1 MSAVFRLPLKPSP
14 IRNGRGPGGI
24 IGAHETRIFLRD
36 MRGKGELYKV
46 QPTYLTLSSSGSSP
60 WKLANWHATSVQQF
74 GFQVNSTGGSN
85 FQIDATLEDPTGTY
99 PNPNS
104 STPTTFTLAT
114 ASSTAATPFTVGVSS
129 IAIAAWRLTLNAP
142 SSAGAKVTLVGLQV
156 GIG

>member
-1 MSAVFRLPLKPSP
+1 M
-14 IRNGRGPGGI
+14 
-24 IGAHETRIFLRD
+24 
-36 MRGKGELYKV
+36 M
-46 QPTYLTLSSSGSSP
+46 
-60 WKLANWHATSVQQF
+60 F

-85 FQIDATLEDPTGTY
+85 FQIDGTVEDVTGTY

-114 ASSTAATPFTVGVSS
+114 ASSTAATPLVTGITS

-142 SSAGAKVTLVGLQV
+142 SSAGAKVTLVGLQA